1 MPWTPPPQVNHLN
14 TTPGEKVKFQASS
27 VLRNLLST
35 SWHKPE
41 VCLAARQMNAGGN
54 STWQMPVPPVWV
66 PKQGCSP
73 ASNPLV
79 TVVSLQP
86 IRCLGT
92 IPIKRGKKKKNTAC
106 RLSGSQLESLCRR
119 RWAGNQFLQRNPG
132 RAKPVWAWRELK
144 KLSGG
149 LLLGGPDLEN
159 IRS

>member
-92 IPIKRGKKKKNTAC
+92 IPIKRGKKKKEYSMSFIGQPI
-106 RLSGSQLESLCRR
+106 REP
-119 RWAGNQFLQRNPG
+119 LQEKVSW
-132 RAKPVWAWRELK
+132 KPVLTKE
-144 KLSGG
+144 SGQGQASMG
-149 LLLGGPDLEN
+149 LEGTEKTKRWLAPRGTRFGKY
-159 IRS
+159 